1 MFQRQIFGI
10 MLQRAQE
17 PRRFIQVLAG
27 PRQAGKTTLA
37 QQLLAH
43 IAPRGFYASA
53 DGPLLEATGWI
64 EEHWSRARIAARHA
78 GSEGVGAGG
87 GGPGD
92 GWPEGS
98 GLGGGPGDAG
108 TDGVVLVLDE
118 IHKIPGWA
126 ETVKRL
132 WDEDSRTGT
141 PLKLFLLGSSPMLIQ
156 RGLAE
161 SLGGRFEVIRA
172 THWSLAEM
180 ESAFGWDLPRYLFYG
195 GYPGAAPLVEDR
207 ERWGQYILESLIETT
222 ISRDV
227 LLMTRIDRP
236 ALLRR
241 LFRLSC
247 EYSAQILSYQKMLG
261 QLQES
266 GNTTTLAHYLDLL
279 AGVGMVAGIEK
290 YSGAQH
296 RRRGSSPKL
305 LALNTALL
313 TAPTAF
319 TLSAAQVDAPFW
331 GRLVET
337 AVGAHLVAGTAGTN
351 ARVYYWR
358 NRNREVD
365 FVLEHGD
372 ALVALVVKSGR
383 RRESLPGMAEF
394 VKSFRP
400 AHTLL
405 VGAGGIPVDEFLR
418 TPVMSYLG

>member
-1 MFQRQIFGI
+1 
-10 MLQRAQE
+10 MLRRARE

-27 PRQAGKTTLA
+27 PRQVGKTTLA
-37 QQLLAH
+37 QQLLAN
-43 IAPRGFYASA
+43 IAPAGFYASA
-53 DGPLLEATGWI
+53 DGPLLETVGWI
-64 EEHWSRARIAARHA
+64 EEHWSRARIAVRDA
-78 GSEGVGAGG
+78 GSEGA
-87 GGPGD
+87 GPGAVGPRD
-92 GWPEGS
+92 A
-98 GLGGGPGDAG
+98 GPG
-108 TDGVVLVLDE
+108 GVVLVLDE
-118 IHKIPGWA
+118 IHKIPSWA

-132 WDEDSRTGT
+132 WDEDTRAGT

-161 SLGGRFEVIRA
+161 SLAGRFEVIRA

-180 ESAFGWDLPRYLFYG
+180 ESAFEWDLPRYLFYG
-195 GYPGAAPLVEDR
+195 GYPGAAPLIEDR
-207 ERWGQYILESLIETT
+207 DRWAQYILESLIETT

-241 LFRLSC
+241 LFRLGC

-279 AGVGMVAGIEK
+279 AGVGMLTGIEK

-313 TAPTAF
+313 TAPSAF
-319 TLSAAQVDAPFW
+319 TLAATQVDASFW

-337 AVGAHLVAGTAGTN
+337 AVGAHLFAGTAGTN
-351 ARVYYWR
+351 ARVHYWR
-358 NRNREVD
+358 HRNREVD

-372 ALVALVVKSGR
+372 KLVALEVKSGR
-383 RRESLPGMAEF
+383 RRESLPGMAAF
-394 VKSFRP
+394 VKAFRP

-418 TPVMSYLG
+418 TPVMSLLE